1 MTTRLYR
8 SRTDSMLGGVCG
20 GLGPYLGIDP
30 ALIRLFFV
38 LLTLGGGAGVLI
50 YLLLWIVIPL
60 EGTEPGTEASVRSGA
75 EEIAARARQFG
86 AELGAGARAPNPQA
100 AMIAGAT
107 LLILGVVYL
116 LRNLGVPWVGWLDFS
131 TLWPLLLIGG
141 GIALM
146 LRRRQSVAP

>member
-50 YLLLWIVIPL
+50 YLALWIVIPL
-60 EGTEPGTEASVRSGA
+60 EGGEELGTEATVRSGA
-75 EEIAARARQFG
+75 EEIAARARQLR
-86 AELGAGARAPNPQA
+86 AELGAGRTPNPQA

-107 LLILGVVYL
+107 LLILGVIYL
-116 LRNLGVPWVGWLDFS
+116 LRNLGVPWVGWLDFN

-141 GIALM
+141 GVALM
-146 LRRRQSVAP
+146 LRRRQALTP